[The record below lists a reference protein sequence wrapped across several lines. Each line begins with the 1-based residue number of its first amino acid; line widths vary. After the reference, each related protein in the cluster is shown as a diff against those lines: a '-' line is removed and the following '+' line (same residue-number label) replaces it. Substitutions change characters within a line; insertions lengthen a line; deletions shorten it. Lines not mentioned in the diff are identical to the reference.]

1 MWMSRISYGAGH
13 DTRPQNLGTWL
24 GPTMTTN
31 STQFP
36 DSYFW
41 DAQGILERDTSPV
54 TEDQIFKNPEPN
66 QSMVAC

>member
-1 MWMSRISYGAGH
+1 MPVTSGCHDGSTRSICRSHVTSAQPMWMSRISYGAGH

-36 DSYFW
+36 DSYF
-41 DAQGILERDTSPV
+41 
-54 TEDQIFKNPEPN
+54 
-66 QSMVAC
+66 